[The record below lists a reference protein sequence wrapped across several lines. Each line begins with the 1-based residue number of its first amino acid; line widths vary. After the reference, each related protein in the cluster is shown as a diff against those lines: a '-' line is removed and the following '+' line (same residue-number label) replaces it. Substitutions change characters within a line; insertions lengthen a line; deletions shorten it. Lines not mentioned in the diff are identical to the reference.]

1 MDKEVARFVLL
12 KGIKWWVA
20 MGLSAPC
27 SMLIEIKASRREES
41 AELLIRK
48 GGRDYR
54 DCSLVENNLNDLN
67 MNLNN

>member
-41 AELLIRK
+41 AELLIK
-48 GGRDYR
+48 GAEITEIA
-54 DCSLVENNLNDLN
+54 VWWKII
-67 MNLNN
+67 